1 MDDEKY
7 YQAVADELRE
17 GRINDGLWTKAL
29 ARCQGDENKTKATY
43 IQWRVEQIML
53 AEKRSAHGAGA
64 AGEDEADSSSAP
76 VAAPPNPALAA
87 IKWVVIAGLL
97 AVIFWAVRFML
108 WPKLQTYLRPPG
120 E

>member
-43 IQWRVEQIML
+43 IQWRVEQLIQ
-53 AEKRSAHGAGA
+53 AEKKMAYPGNETASAD
-64 AGEDEADSSSAP
+64 DEAEAP
-76 VAAPPNPALAA
+76 LPAPANPVLGV
-87 IKWVVIAGLL
+87 IKWIAVIILVG
-97 AVIFWAVRFML
+97 VIFWAVKFLL
-108 WPKLQTYLRPPG
+108 WPKLHTYL
-120 E
+120 

>member
-43 IQWRVEQIML
+43 IQWRVEQLIQ
-53 AEKRSAHGAGA
+53 AEKKVAYPGNEA
-64 AGEDEADSSSAP
+64 AEVADEAP
-76 VAAPPNPALAA
+76 PAAPANPLLGT
-87 IKWVVIAGLL
+87 IKWIAVILL
-97 AVIFWAVRFML
+97 IGVIFWAVKFLL
-108 WPKLQTYLRPPG
+108 WPKLQTYL
-120 E
+120 

>member
-53 AEKRSAHGAGA
+53 AEEKSASPGNDQAETDDGAEA
-64 AGEDEADSSSAP
+64 ALPAP
-76 VAAPPNPALAA
+76 ANPVLG
-87 IKWVVIAGLL
+87 IVKWVAIILLIGVI
-97 AVIFWAVRFML
+97 IWAVKFLL
-108 WPKLQTYLRPPG
+108 WPKLLTYL
-120 E
+120 

>member
-53 AEKRSAHGAGA
+53 AEKKAAYGTAGSA
-64 AGEDEADSSSAP
+64 EDETETADKAP
-76 VAAPPNPALAA
+76 APAANPALA
-87 IKWVVIAGLL
+87 IVKWVVIAILL
-97 AVIFWAVRFML
+97 GVIFWAVKFLL
-108 WPKLQTYLRPPG
+108 WPKLQTYMHPPN
-120 E
+120 

>member
-43 IQWRVEQIML
+43 IQWRVEQLIQVEKKMAYPGVEAAAADDD
-53 AEKRSAHGAGA
+53 AEPAQP
-64 AGEDEADSSSAP
+64 AP
-76 VAAPPNPALAA
+76 ANPVLSI
-87 IKWVVIAGLL
+87 IKWIAVILL
-97 AVIFWAVRFML
+97 IGVIFWAVKFLL
-108 WPKLQTYLRPPG
+108 WPKLQTYL
-120 E
+120 

>member
-53 AEKRSAHGAGA
+53 AEKKA
-64 AGEDEADSSSAP
+64 AYGTASSGEDETETTDKASAP
-76 VAAPPNPALAA
+76 ATHPALTVV
-87 IKWVVIAGLL
+87 KWVVIAVLL
-97 AVIFWAVRFML
+97 GVIFWAVKFLL
-108 WPKLQTYLRPPG
+108 WPKLQTYMHPPN
-120 E
+120 

>member
-43 IQWRVEQIML
+43 IQWRVEQIMQ
-53 AEKRSAHGAGA
+53 AEKKAGYPGTISS
-64 AGEDEADSSSAP
+64 GEEETETTST
-76 VAAPPNPALAA
+76 PPATTNPALTV
-87 IKWVVIAGLL
+87 IKWIVIAILVG
-97 AVIFWAVRFML
+97 VIVWAVKFLL
-108 WPKLQTYLRPPG
+108 WPKLQTYM
-120 E
+120 

>member
-53 AEKRSAHGAGA
+53 AEKKTSYGA
-64 AGEDEADSSSAP
+64 ADSESEEDESDDSQPSSA
-76 VAAPPNPALAA
+76 NPAMTAV
-87 IKWVVIAGLL
+87 KWVAIVILTG
-97 AVIFWAVRFML
+97 VIIWAVKFLL
-108 WPKLQTYLRPPG
+108 WPKLRTYL
-120 E
+120 

>member
-43 IQWRVEQIML
+43 IQWRVEQLMQ
-53 AEKRSAHGAGA
+53 AEKKAAYGNSGASADEG
-64 AGEDEADSSSAP
+64 EADEP
-76 VAAPPNPALAA
+76 AAKTAPNPAMV
-87 IKWVVIAGLL
+87 IVKWVIVAVLL
-97 AVIFWAVRFML
+97 GVIFWAVRFML
-108 WPKLQTYLRPPG
+108 WPKLQTYFHPPN
-120 E
+120 

>member
-53 AEKRSAHGAGA
+53 AEKRTSYGAVGA
-64 AGEDEADSSSAP
+64 ENEEDESDTPHPSSS
-76 VAAPPNPALAA
+76 NPALTVV
-87 IKWVVIAGLL
+87 KWVAIVILTG
-97 AVIFWAVRFML
+97 VIIWAVKFLL
-108 WPKLQTYLRPPG
+108 WPKLRTYL
-120 E
+120 

>member
-43 IQWRVEQIML
+43 IQWRVEQIMQ
-53 AEKRSAHGAGA
+53 AEKRTAYQTEGT
-64 AGEDEADSSSAP
+64 DEETESTEK
-76 VAAPPNPALAA
+76 AAPAPTNPALTVVKWIVVA
-87 IKWVVIAGLL
+87 ILVG
-97 AVIFWAVRFML
+97 VIFWAVRHLL
-108 WPKLQTYLRPPG
+108 WPKLQTYL
-120 E
+120 

>member
-53 AEKRSAHGAGA
+53 AEKKTSYGA
-64 AGEDEADSSSAP
+64 ANSESEEDETENALPTKA
-76 VAAPPNPALAA
+76 NPALTTA
-87 IKWVVIAGLL
+87 KWVVV
-97 AVIFWAVRFML
+97 VILISVIIWAVKFLL
-108 WPKLQTYLRPPG
+108 WPKLSTYL
-120 E
+120 

>member
-43 IQWRVEQIML
+43 IQWRVEQIMQ
-53 AEKRSAHGAGA
+53 AEKKTAYPGVETAEEGQETVPPASA
-64 AGEDEADSSSAP
+64 
-76 VAAPPNPALAA
+76 NPAVTI
-87 IKWVVIAGLL
+87 IKWIAVVILIG
-97 AVIFWAVRFML
+97 VIFWAVKFLL
-108 WPKLQTYLRPPG
+108 WPKLQTYL
-120 E
+120 

>member
-43 IQWRVEQIML
+43 IQWRVEQIMQ
-53 AEKRSAHGAGA
+53 AEKKVAYPGVGA
-64 AGEDEADSSSAP
+64 AEESEEITP
-76 VAAPPNPALAA
+76 PAAAHPALTV
-87 IKWVVIAGLL
+87 IKWIAVVILIG
-97 AVIFWAVRFML
+97 VIFWAVKFLL
-108 WPKLQTYLRPPG
+108 WPKLQTYL
-120 E
+120 